1 MKNFR
6 PVTGL
11 FAALFLV
18 FASLP
23 GPATAGETQ
32 DALRTLAPALA
43 AGSAPKI
50 GGVALAQPALL
61 AAFYQQR
68 DYKPLWKHK
77 DDLKALTDAIAA
89 VTEDGLLPEDYH
101 VQALGALLRST
112 DSGDPQQAARLD
124 LVATDALARL
134 AIHLDYGKT
143 DPRTFDPNWNISAPV
158 APGDF
163 LKLLNQVAAQDDMV
177 TAAKDLAPHHWF
189 YGQLKKALAAQ
200 RAHVAE
206 GGWGKV
212 GAGETLKPGMSD
224 PRVAALRARLA
235 ASGDY
240 TAATPADPNL
250 FDDDLVAA
258 LKRFQE
264 LHGIDPDG
272 AVGKRT
278 LNELN
283 ITAQQRVDQ
292 LRLNLERA
300 RWVLNQLG
308 DEFIVVNISGFHLYV
323 VKGGVPVWDSRVIVG
338 RTYRQTPMFKSNMR
352 TVVLNPTWTVPPTI
366 LKQDMLPKIARDP
379 SYLASHNIAVVD
391 GRGAEVDPGTIDWQQ
406 ARRGLPYNLVQR
418 PGEDNSLGRVK
429 FLFPNEHA
437 VYLHDTPNRA
447 LFERADRAASSGCIR
462 LENPMAL
469 ADYLLAGDTDWPK
482 ERIEEVLAAGH
493 TQNIILKRTM
503 PIVIIYWTAQLDRDG
518 TMHFFPDLYNR
529 DPALLRALGAEK
541 NATGR

>member
-6 PVTGL
+6 PAVRL
-11 FAALFLV
+11 FAVLSLLFV
-18 FASLP
+18 SFP
-23 GPATAGETQ
+23 GSAAAGGTQ
-32 DALRTLAPALA
+32 DALRALAPPLA
-43 AGSAPKI
+43 ASRAPRI
-50 GGVALAQPALL
+50 GDATIAQPALL
-61 AAFYQQR
+61 AALYAQR
-68 DYKPLWKHK
+68 DYKPLWTGT
-77 DDLKALTDAIAA
+77 DDLRALTAAIAG

-101 VQALGALLRST
+101 LKALTALAGST
-112 DSGDPQQAARLD
+112 DRSNPEQAARLD
-124 LVATDALARL
+124 LLATDALVRL
-134 AIHLDYGKT
+134 AIHLHYGKT
-143 DPRTFDPNWNISAPV
+143 DPRVFDPNWNISAPI
-158 APGDF
+158 AKGDF
-163 LKLLNQVAAQDDMV
+163 LKLASQVTAQGDIV
-177 TAAKDLAPHHWF
+177 AAAKDLAPHHWF

-206 GGWGKV
+206 GGWGTV

-391 GRGAEVDPGTIDWQQ
+391 GSGAEVDPGSVDWQQ
-406 ARRGLPYNLVQR
+406 ARRRFPYNLVQR

-429 FLFPNEHA
+429 FLFPNEHS

-493 TQNIILKRTM
+493 TQNITLKRSM
-503 PIVIIYWTAQLDRDG
+503 PIVIMYWTAQLDRDG
-518 TMHFFPDLYNR
+518 TMRFFPDLYNR
-529 DPALLRALGAEK
+529 DPALLRALGTEK
-541 NATGR
+541 TG

>member
-6 PVTGL
+6 LAGRL
-11 FAALFLV
+11 FATLFLLSV
-18 FASLP
+18 FIP
-23 GPATAGETQ
+23 GVAAAGDTQ
-32 DALRTLAPALA
+32 DALRGLASSLAASRSPRIGDTTLAE
-43 AGSAPKI
+43 
-50 GGVALAQPALL
+50 PALL
-61 AAFYQQR
+61 AALYAQR
-68 DYKPLWKHK
+68 DYKPLWKGK
-77 DDLKALTDAIAA
+77 DDLKALTGAIAG

-101 VQALGALLRST
+101 LTSLTALMEATDRS
-112 DSGDPQQAARLD
+112 DPAQTARLD
-124 LVATDALARL
+124 LLATDALARL
-134 AIHLDYGKT
+134 AFHLHYGKT
-143 DPRTFDPNWNISAPV
+143 DPRSFDPNWNISAPTR
-158 APGDF
+158 PEDL
-163 LKLLNQVAAQDDMV
+163 LKLVSQVAAQDNIV
-177 TAAKDLAPHHWF
+177 AAAKDLAPHHWF

-206 GGWGKV
+206 GGWGTIE
-212 GAGETLKPGMSD
+212 AGPTLKPGMTD
-224 PRVAALRARLA
+224 PRVAALRIRLA
-235 ASGDY
+235 ASGEY
-240 TAATPADPNL
+240 TTTTPADANL
-250 FDDDLVAA
+250 YDDDLVAA

-278 LNELN
+278 VTELN
-283 ITAQQRVDQ
+283 VTAQQRVDQ

-323 VKGGVPVWDSRVIVG
+323 IKGGVPVWDTRVVVG

-366 LKQDMLPKIARDP
+366 LKQDLLPKLAKDP

-391 GRGAEVDPGTIDWQQ
+391 AAGAEVDPGTIDWQQ
-406 ARRGLPYNLVQR
+406 ARRRFPYNLVQR

-462 LENPMAL
+462 IENPMML
-469 ADYLLAGDTDWPK
+469 ADYLLAGDAEWPK
-482 ERIEEVLAAGH
+482 ERVEEVLATGH
-493 TQNIILKRTM
+493 TQNIVLKHTI
-503 PIVIIYWTAQLDRDG
+503 PVVIMYWTAQLDRDG
-518 TMHFFPDLYNR
+518 TMRFFPDLYNR
-529 DPALLRALGAEK
+529 DTPLLRALGAE
-541 NATGR
+541 RRV